1 LNTPDIAITGLG
13 AVSGFGHGIGALW
26 SGLSTGSSAI
36 RRFDRIDPRGLP
48 ITIAAQAPDHT
59 HRAPANSPS
68 RAAALAWIAARE
80 ALDQAQT
87 PSLQEM
93 ALAASIGWPEG
104 DDPPAA
110 PVALN
115 APAAWLA
122 TELGLG
128 GPRRVCLSAC
138 AASTQALG
146 DAARWIRSGR
156 VRQCLVV
163 GADSRLHRP
172 GILGYA
178 RLGALETR
186 FASRPA
192 AASRPFDRA
201 RGGFV
206 IGEGAGA
213 LVLEEGSH
221 ARARGARILAWL
233 RGHAATNDAYRLTDP
248 DPTGAATARAITLA
262 LQDAGLPPSAV
273 GYLNLHGT
281 GTPVNDQAEAA
292 ALRLA
297 FGPALARIAAGSYKS
312 MIGHLAMA
320 AGAVETVGTVL
331 ALLNQWLPPNLNL
344 DDLDPAC
351 VGPDY
356 ISGAPRPAA
365 VRWAVKSSQGFG
377 GQNAAVVLE
386 AAGHCPPS

>member
-1 LNTPDIAITGLG
+1 MNIPDIAITGLG
-13 AVSGFGHGIGALW
+13 AVSGFGHGVDALW
-26 SGLSTGSSAI
+26 SGLATGSSAI
-36 RRFDRIDPRGLP
+36 RRIDRIDPSGLP
-48 ITIAAQAPDHT
+48 VAIAAQAPGHA
-59 HRAPANSPS
+59 HRAPADAPS
-68 RAAALAWIAARE
+68 RPAALAWIAATA
-80 ALDQAQT
+80 ALDQAGAT
-87 PSLQEM
+87 AFPET
-93 ALAASIGWPEG
+93 ALAAAIGWPEG
-104 DDPPAA
+104 SDPPPA
-110 PVALN
+110 PVALD

-122 TELGLG
+122 TALGLG

-138 AASTQALG
+138 AAATQALG

-163 GADSRLHRP
+163 GSDSRLHRP

-186 FASRPA
+186 STSRPA

-213 LVLEEGSH
+213 LFLEEGGH
-221 ARARGARILAWL
+221 ARARGARVLAWL
-233 RGHAATNDAYRLTDP
+233 RGHAATNDAFRLTDP
-248 DPTGAATARAITLA
+248 DPAGTATARAITLA
-262 LQDAGLPPSAV
+262 LRDAGVSADAV

-281 GTPVNDQAEAA
+281 GTPANDQAEAA

-297 FGPALARIAAGSYKS
+297 FGPALSRIAAGSNKS

-320 AGAVETVGTVL
+320 AGAVETVATVL
-331 ALLNQWLPPNLNL
+331 ALHHQLLPPNLNL
-344 DDLDPAC
+344 DNPDPAC
-351 VGPDY
+351 AGPDY
-356 ISGAPRPAA
+356 ITGAARPAA
-365 VRWAVKSSQGFG
+365 VRWAVKTSQGFG

-386 AAGHCPPS
+386 ASADSPAS